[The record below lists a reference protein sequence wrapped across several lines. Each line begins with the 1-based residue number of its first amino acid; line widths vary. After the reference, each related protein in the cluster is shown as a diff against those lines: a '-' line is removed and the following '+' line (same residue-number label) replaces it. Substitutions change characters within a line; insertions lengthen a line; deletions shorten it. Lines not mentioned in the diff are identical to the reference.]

1 MQVFL
6 LTPLI
11 FLLFLF
17 LFSTNN
23 VSANPPI
30 FAFDISPAFVCEN
43 RHFSPTGFQTQT
55 RAPIPEENVAR
66 ENTVPARISIR
77 FFHVQI
83 CRGLREYEVLV
94 GARNGLVLFAF

>member
-83 CRGLREYEVLV
+83 RRGMREHDVLV